1 MSSQSSYRYR
11 EESRGWGNNPRNATR
26 RDTLHM
32 QLMRT
37 VRQPVK
43 PAAPNDIANW
53 KGKNVWGIFNG
64 TRQLLHVM
72 SLAPEGKEGERWYVL
87 PAASSK
93 LLIMSVSKRALE
105 LSSQIKSCTALA
117 IRPPMAIV
125 VYVGV
130 Q

>member
-1 MSSQSSYRYR
+1 MSQLVN
-11 EESRGWGNNPRNATR
+11 ESWGNIRHDSHRRTTR

-37 VRQPVK
+37 VPAHVK
-43 PAAPNDIANW
+43 PVAPNDIANW
-53 KGKNVWGIFNG
+53 KGKNVWGVFNG

-87 PAASSK
+87 PAASTK
-93 LLIMSVSKRALE
+93 LLIMSVSKGALE
-105 LSSQIKSCTALA
+105 LSSQIKPCTALA

-125 VYVGV
+125 LYQGAI
-130 Q
+130 